1 MGVLS
6 PGLGLQPPGP
16 EQHLFLLNKSGHL
29 SSQAWE
35 RQLSGPSRALV
46 VGAPLCLKSLGT
58 VMPSFSPG
66 VSFPVSKQPT
76 LLAET
81 RLHPGVWGCGQ
92 PLGRV
97 PGGSRPGMRT
107 RTFFGGSE
115 LPVVH
120 LQLFQVCYQAKDS
133 TGILRLAALKIG
145 DWGDRTK

>member
-58 VMPSFSPG
+58 VKPSFSPG

-76 LLAET
+76 LLAEISFPQAAPRRVGMWPALGKGPWRFT
-81 RLHPGVWGCGQ
+81 AWDEDAHLLRRLRTP
-92 PLGRV
+92 
-97 PGGSRPGMRT
+97 SRPPPA
-107 RTFFGGSE
+107 
-115 LPVVH
+115 LPGLLPGQRFH
-120 LQLFQVCYQAKDS
+120 WDLE
-133 TGILRLAALKIG
+133 TGCPQN
-145 DWGDRTK
+145 W